1 MEYIKE
7 IRRKDPGIGGGKLW
21 AMYNK
26 RFGPAHSVGYNRFY
40 DIIEKYAL
48 KVRKRKRRAKTTD
61 STHGLPLYPNIVKDL
76 IPVRPSHVWVSD
88 ITYIPIRIRGNDD
101 EYVFCYLSLLTDYYT
116 KQILGWSVGETLE
129 TKYPME
135 ALRMALESLDG
146 IVPDGLIHHSD
157 RGVQYASHEYTGL
170 LKSLN
175 IGISMTESGD
185 PKDNAVAER
194 VNNTIKNELLM
205 GVEFYSIEEVRNA
218 VMIAVEFYN
227 HERPHMSLDGMTP
240 DEAAQGEGEIK
251 KKWCSYRE
259 KALKDLVAL
268 KDVSNFA
275 IVL

>member
-1 MEYIKE
+1 
-7 IRRKDPGIGGGKLW
+7 
-21 AMYNK
+21 
-26 RFGPAHSVGYNRFY
+26 
-40 DIIEKYAL
+40 
-48 KVRKRKRRAKTTD
+48 
-61 STHGLPLYPNIVKDL
+61 
-76 IPVRPSHVWVSD
+76 
-88 ITYIPIRIRGNDD
+88 
-101 EYVFCYLSLLTDYYT
+101 
-116 KQILGWSVGETLE
+116 
-129 TKYPME
+129 
-135 ALRMALESLDG
+135 
-146 IVPDGLIHHSD
+146 
-157 RGVQYASHEYTGL
+157 
-170 LKSLN
+170 
-175 IGISMTESGD
+175 MTESGA